1 MIHDSVP
8 TLLFSGCTADRT
20 QVCAPVSV
28 DLQCVLC
35 IANSSYAVKTPK
47 DEVAWHIG
55 IFTKNWKFGHIS
67 FKTRDFEIKRED
79 GRQFLKTGVSL
90 SKREGWEI
98 CTGLFNSEVFFYL
111 ISISNNT
118 TMWDKPKQSE
128 M

>member
-8 TLLFSGCTADRT
+8 TLLFSSCTADRT
-20 QVCAPVSV
+20 QVCGPVSM

-67 FKTRDFEIKRED
+67 LKTRDFEIKRED
-79 GRQFLKTGVSL
+79 GRQFLKTGVSR
-90 SKREGWEI
+90 SKREVWEVQAS
-98 CTGLFNSEVFFYL
+98 FYSEVFFYL
-111 ISISNNT
+111 ISISNDT